1 MTTFDSVSKLLE
13 TLFDLWLDVVRFV
26 SASLRS
32 RCALAAENLFPRK
45 QLAFA
50 RGAPP
55 PTSSGDGPYEVA
67 KLLAWR
73 EALTVVKPKGQGR
86 PRIPSDLQ
94 MLITEW
100 ATTM

>member
-73 EALTVVKPKGQGR
+73 EALTVVKPDTLIGWHRKGFC
-86 PRIPSDLQ
+86 LF
-94 MLITEW
+94 LALEVE
-100 ATTM
+100 